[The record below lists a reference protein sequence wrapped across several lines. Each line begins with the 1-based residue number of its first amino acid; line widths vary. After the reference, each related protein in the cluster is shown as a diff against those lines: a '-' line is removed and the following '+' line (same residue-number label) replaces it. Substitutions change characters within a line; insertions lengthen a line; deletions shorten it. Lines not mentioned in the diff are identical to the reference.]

1 MIILQR
7 KWVCLI
13 VILLT
18 HKWGELDQSTHRSY
32 LSEQAFFKELAPGP
46 SSFKQP
52 AKTVNPPA
60 SNFLARLWPNPLS
73 QPERKHKKTV
83 RARWGKGG
91 RGESFAFQ
99 KPEALHVFEMQS
111 ATSPHPTPPP
121 SPLWALKISMLN
133 KNIFQCMGKIF
144 FVEFQRVPLKS
155 TQNILPIYMMW
166 ILFTGEY
173 LRALRFKSS

>member
-46 SSFKQP
+46 SLFKQP

-83 RARWGKGG
+83 RARWGEG
-91 RGESFAFQ
+91 RGESFAFK
-99 KPEALHVFEMQS
+99 KPEALHVFEMQC

-121 SPLWALKISMLN
+121 SELIKFQCWIKISFNVWVKYFLWN
-133 KNIFQCMGKIF
+133 FKGYLWNPHKISHLYIWCGFYSQVNI
-144 FVEFQRVPLKS
+144 
-155 TQNILPIYMMW
+155 
-166 ILFTGEY
+166 
-173 LRALRFKSS
+173 